1 MDARPIRTST
11 PLIVQDAGNL
21 PFSARPFR
29 MSAPTMSAMPARPPR
44 LPAMPITERMLQE
57 LNAAIE
63 ARRVQEGIAL
73 LGRLDSKKITLS
85 VLGAVQAPFLLC
97 LAQWVDLGY
106 ESPQLVDDLL
116 QQLSPESRAQM
127 PLRDFLMVRMAEAFT
142 AMAHEDTDR
151 AIDLLAF
158 VLGAERELG
167 SEHLSVLA
175 HFWKGRAH
183 RKKGEYQRA
192 SEDIVAARQLAQ
204 HLDLKKLAAAI
215 QIQEAWL
222 AFQRAEPKEAWSL
235 LDQAEEQLRTTDDDI
250 SLGNIS
256 SARGRIVRRTGEY
269 AESLAHYEC
278 AVAIYQ
284 RRNADHRNLARTLV
298 NAAYVKRLL
307 ALNLRKQLATRASR
321 QPAAGPRA
329 SDGSGGAKRRY
340 MALCHQALA
349 DLEEAG
355 RIYAL
360 HQHHGGTGSVLV
372 NGGHLHLDLGDIE
385 RAAVEGAK
393 AYDLAH
399 SKHDLI
405 LMARARILEAYSENA
420 RVEEELGEDANIATH
435 AHQARRY
442 AEEAVQLALQ
452 TQNRRLLAGAHIV
465 CGMVAA
471 NDFFREWEEARRCEM
486 ESATLLR
493 SYDRDHLG
501 EELAILK
508 SKIMRSIGIDETLR
522 AWSQGIV
529 GRKTFQQMTE
539 EFAEVVIPQVWL
551 REGKKV
557 SRVATRLSI
566 SPKKVRR
573 ILRSVGLR
581 HTI

>member
-1 MDARPIRTST
+1 
-11 PLIVQDAGNL
+11 
-21 PFSARPFR
+21 
-29 MSAPTMSAMPARPPR
+29 MSAMPARAPG
-44 LPAMPITERMLQE
+44 LPAISVTVPLLGE
-57 LNAAIE
+57 LNEAIE
-63 ARRVQEGIAL
+63 ARRVQEGIAM
-73 LGRLDSKKITLS
+73 LGHLDCRGITVS
-85 VLGAVQAPFLLC
+85 TLGVVQAPFLLC

-116 QQLSPESRAQM
+116 QQIPPDARAQM
-127 PLRDFLMVRMAEAFT
+127 PLRDFLMVRMAEAFA

-151 AIDLLAF
+151 AIDLLGF
-158 VLGAERELG
+158 VLAAERELG

-183 RKKGEYQRA
+183 RKKGEYQKA

-204 HLDLKKLAAAI
+204 HLELKKLAAAI

-269 AESLAHYEC
+269 AESLSHYQR
-278 AVAIYQ
+278 AVVIYQ

-307 ALNLRKQLATRASR
+307 ALNLRKQLDTRAQPSR
-321 QPAAGPRA
+321 GGQRA
-329 SDGSGGAKRRY
+329 SNGSGSVKRRY

-349 DLEEAG
+349 DLDEAG

-405 LMARARILEAYSENA
+405 LMARARILEAYAENA

-471 NDFFREWEEARRCEM
+471 SDFFREWEEARRCEM
-486 ESATLLR
+486 ESAALLR

-557 SRVATRLSI
+557 SRVAARLSI

-581 HTI
+581 HST

>member
-1 MDARPIRTST
+1 MLGHLDCKGIT
-11 PLIVQDAGNL
+11 V
-21 PFSARPFR
+21 SA
-29 MSAPTMSAMPARPPR
+29 
-44 LPAMPITERMLQE
+44 
-57 LNAAIE
+57 
-63 ARRVQEGIAL
+63 
-73 LGRLDSKKITLS
+73 LGL
-85 VLGAVQAPFLLC
+85 VQAPFLLC

-116 QQLSPESRAQM
+116 QQIPPEDRAQM
-127 PLRDFLMVRMAEAFT
+127 PLRDFLMVRMAEAFA

-151 AIDLLAF
+151 AIELLGF
-158 VLGAERELG
+158 VLAAERELG

-183 RKKGEYQRA
+183 RKKGEYQKA

-204 HLDLKKLAAAI
+204 HLELKKLAAAI

-250 SLGNIS
+250 SLGNIC

-269 AESLAHYEC
+269 AESLAHYQR
-278 AVAIYQ
+278 AVVIYQ

-307 ALNLRKQLATRASR
+307 ALNLRKQLDTQPQPSRTGQRASN
-321 QPAAGPRA
+321 
-329 SDGSGGAKRRY
+329 DSGNVKRRY

-355 RIYAL
+355 RIYSL

-405 LMARARILEAYSENA
+405 LMARARILEAYAENA

-442 AEEAVQLALQ
+442 AEEAVQQRRARLEGAL
-452 TQNRRLLAGAHIV
+452 REKRSAGAMPR
-465 CGMVAA
+465 GR
-471 NDFFREWEEARRCEM
+471 RE
-486 ESATLLR
+486 TP
-493 SYDRDHLG
+493 G
-501 EELAILK
+501 
-508 SKIMRSIGIDETLR
+508 G
-522 AWSQGIV
+522 WS
-529 GRKTFQQMTE
+529 
-539 EFAEVVIPQVWL
+539 
-551 REGKKV
+551 
-557 SRVATRLSI
+557 
-566 SPKKVRR
+566 
-573 ILRSVGLR
+573 
-581 HTI
+581 HTS

>member
-1 MDARPIRTST
+1 MLGHLDCKGIT
-11 PLIVQDAGNL
+11 V
-21 PFSARPFR
+21 SA
-29 MSAPTMSAMPARPPR
+29 
-44 LPAMPITERMLQE
+44 
-57 LNAAIE
+57 
-63 ARRVQEGIAL
+63 
-73 LGRLDSKKITLS
+73 
-85 VLGAVQAPFLLC
+85 LGAVQAPFLLC

-106 ESPQLVDDLL
+106 ESPELVDDLL
-116 QQLSPESRAQM
+116 QQIPPEARAQM
-127 PLRDFLMVRMAEAFT
+127 PLRDFLMVRMAEAFA

-151 AIDLLAF
+151 AIELLGF
-158 VLGAERELG
+158 VLAAERELG

-204 HLDLKKLAAAI
+204 HLELKKLAAAI

-269 AESLAHYEC
+269 AESLSHYQR
-278 AVAIYQ
+278 AVVIYQ

-307 ALNLRKQLATRASR
+307 ALNLRKQLDTRAQPSR
-321 QPAAGPRA
+321 GGQRA
-329 SDGSGGAKRRY
+329 SNGSGSVKRRY

-405 LMARARILEAYSENA
+405 LMARTRILEAYAENA

-471 NDFFREWEEARRCEM
+471 SDFFREWEEARRCEM
-486 ESATLLR
+486 ESAALLR

-557 SRVATRLSI
+557 SRVAARLSI

-581 HTI
+581 HST

>member
-1 MDARPIRTST
+1 MSDMRAVSPGLPQA
-11 PLIVQDAGNL
+11 PLTAQL
-21 PFSARPFR
+21 
-29 MSAPTMSAMPARPPR
+29 
-44 LPAMPITERMLQE
+44 LQE
-57 LNAAIE
+57 LNNAIE
-63 ARRVQEGIAL
+63 ERRVEEGFVL
-73 LGRLDSKKITLS
+73 LSRVDCKLAATHSPGHI
-85 VLGAVQAPFLLC
+85 QAPFLLC

-106 ESPQLVDDLL
+106 ESPQFIDDLL

-127 PLRDFLMVRMAEAFT
+127 PLRDFLMVRMAEAFA

-151 AIDLLAF
+151 AIELLGF

-183 RKKGEYQRA
+183 RKRGEYQKA
-192 SEDIVAARQLAQ
+192 FEDIVAARQLAQ
-204 HLDLKKLAAAI
+204 RLELKKLAAAI

-256 SARGRIVRRTGEY
+256 SARGRIVRRTGAY
-269 AESLAHYEC
+269 AESLAHYER

-307 ALNLRKQLATRASR
+307 ALNVRKQLDT
-321 QPAAGPRA
+321 QPPRHPAGSPHR
-329 SDGSGGAKRRY
+329 SNVSSVKRRY

-393 AYDLAH
+393 AYELAH

-405 LMARARILEAYSENA
+405 LMARARILEAYAEYA

-471 NDFFREWEEARRCEM
+471 SDFFKEWEEARRCEM
-486 ESATLLR
+486 ESAALLR

-508 SKIMRSIGIDETLR
+508 SRIMRSTGIDDTLR

-529 GRKTFQQMTE
+529 GHKSFQQITE
-539 EFAEVVIPQVWL
+539 QFAEVVIPQVWL

-557 SRVATRLSI
+557 SRVAERLSI

-573 ILRSVGLR
+573 ILRSVGLL
-581 HTI
+581 HTA

>member
-1 MDARPIRTST
+1 MSGMRAVAPSLPQS
-11 PLIVQDAGNL
+11 PLTAQL
-21 PFSARPFR
+21 
-29 MSAPTMSAMPARPPR
+29 
-44 LPAMPITERMLQE
+44 LQE
-57 LNAAIE
+57 LNNAIE
-63 ARRVQEGIAL
+63 ERRVEEGLAL
-73 LGRLDSKKITLS
+73 LSRVDRKLAATHSRGH
-85 VLGAVQAPFLLC
+85 VQAPFLLC

-116 QQLSPESRAQM
+116 QQLSSESRAQM
-127 PLRDFLMVRMAEAFT
+127 PLRDFLMIRMAEAFA

-151 AIDLLAF
+151 AIELLGF

-183 RKKGEYQRA
+183 RKRGEYQKA
-192 SEDIVAARQLAQ
+192 FEDIVAARHLAQ
-204 HLDLKKLAAAI
+204 HLELKKLAAAI

-256 SARGRIVRRTGEY
+256 SARGRIVRRTGAY
-269 AESLAHYEC
+269 AESLAHYER

-307 ALNLRKQLATRASR
+307 ALNVRKQLDTRAPR
-321 QPAAGPRA
+321 QSAAGVRA
-329 SDGSGGAKRRY
+329 SNGSGSVKRRY

-393 AYDLAH
+393 AYELAH

-405 LMARARILEAYSENA
+405 LMARARILEAYAENA

-471 NDFFREWEEARRCEM
+471 SDFFKEWEEARRCEM
-486 ESATLLR
+486 ESAALLR

-508 SKIMRSIGIDETLR
+508 SRIMRSTGIDDTLR

-529 GRKTFQQMTE
+529 GHKTFQQMTE
-539 EFAEVVIPQVWL
+539 QFAEVVIPQVWL

-557 SRVATRLSI
+557 SRVAERLSI

-581 HTI
+581 HTTS

>member
-1 MDARPIRTST
+1 
-11 PLIVQDAGNL
+11 
-21 PFSARPFR
+21 
-29 MSAPTMSAMPARPPR
+29 MSAMPARAPG
-44 LPAMPITERMLQE
+44 LPAISVTVQLLEE
-57 LNAAIE
+57 LNDAIE
-63 ARRVQEGIAL
+63 ARRVQEGIAM
-73 LGRLDSKKITLS
+73 LGHLDCKCLTVSA
-85 VLGAVQAPFLLC
+85 LGAVQAPFLLC

-106 ESPQLVDDLL
+106 ESPGLVDDLL
-116 QQLSPESRAQM
+116 QQIPPQARAQM
-127 PLRDFLMVRMAEAFT
+127 PLRDFLMVRMAEAFA

-151 AIDLLAF
+151 AIELLGF
-158 VLGAERELG
+158 VLAAERELG

-204 HLDLKKLAAAI
+204 HLELKKLAAAI

-269 AESLAHYEC
+269 AESLAHYQR
-278 AVAIYQ
+278 AVVIYQ

-307 ALNLRKQLATRASR
+307 ALNLRKQLDSRTQASRGGQRASN
-321 QPAAGPRA
+321 
-329 SDGSGGAKRRY
+329 GSGSVKRRY

-405 LMARARILEAYSENA
+405 LMARARILEAYAENA

-471 NDFFREWEEARRCEM
+471 SDFFCEWEEARRCEM
-486 ESATLLR
+486 ESAALLR

-557 SRVATRLSI
+557 SRVAARLSI

-581 HTI
+581 HST

>member
-1 MDARPIRTST
+1 
-11 PLIVQDAGNL
+11 
-21 PFSARPFR
+21 
-29 MSAPTMSAMPARPPR
+29 MSAMPARAPG
-44 LPAMPITERMLQE
+44 LPAISVTVQLLDE
-57 LNAAIE
+57 LNDAIE
-63 ARRVQEGIAL
+63 ARRVQEGIAM
-73 LGRLDSKKITLS
+73 LGHLDCKGIT
-85 VLGAVQAPFLLC
+85 VTALGAVQAPFLLC

-106 ESPQLVDDLL
+106 ESPDLVDDLL
-116 QQLSPESRAQM
+116 QQIPPEDRAQM
-127 PLRDFLMVRMAEAFT
+127 PLRDFLMVRMAEAFA

-151 AIDLLAF
+151 AIELLGF
-158 VLGAERELG
+158 VLAAERELG

-204 HLDLKKLAAAI
+204 HLELKKLAAAI

-269 AESLAHYEC
+269 AESLSHYQR
-278 AVAIYQ
+278 AVVIYQ

-307 ALNLRKQLATRASR
+307 ALNLRKQLDTRAQLSR
-321 QPAAGPRA
+321 GGQRA
-329 SDGSGGAKRRY
+329 SNGSGSVKRRY

-349 DLEEAG
+349 DLDEAG
-355 RIYAL
+355 RIYSL

-405 LMARARILEAYSENA
+405 LMARARILEAYAENA

-471 NDFFREWEEARRCEM
+471 SDFFREWEEARRCEM
-486 ESATLLR
+486 ESAALLR

-557 SRVATRLSI
+557 SRVAARLSI

-581 HTI
+581 HNN

>member
-1 MDARPIRTST
+1 MSGMRAVAPSLPQS
-11 PLIVQDAGNL
+11 PLTAQL
-21 PFSARPFR
+21 
-29 MSAPTMSAMPARPPR
+29 
-44 LPAMPITERMLQE
+44 LQE
-57 LNAAIE
+57 LNNAIE
-63 ARRVQEGIAL
+63 ERRVEEGLAL
-73 LGRLDSKKITLS
+73 LSRVDRKLAATHSRGH
-85 VLGAVQAPFLLC
+85 VQAPFLLC

-116 QQLSPESRAQM
+116 QQLSSESRAQM
-127 PLRDFLMVRMAEAFT
+127 TLRDFLMIRMAEAFA

-151 AIDLLAF
+151 AIELLGF

-183 RKKGEYQRA
+183 RKRGEYQKA
-192 SEDIVAARQLAQ
+192 FEDIVAARHLAQ
-204 HLDLKKLAAAI
+204 HLELKKLAAAI

-256 SARGRIVRRTGEY
+256 SARGRIVRRTGAY
-269 AESLAHYEC
+269 AESLAHYER

-307 ALNLRKQLATRASR
+307 ALNVRKQLDTRAPR
-321 QPAAGPRA
+321 QSAAGVRA
-329 SDGSGGAKRRY
+329 SNGSGSVKRRY

-393 AYDLAH
+393 AYELAH

-405 LMARARILEAYSENA
+405 LMARARILEAYAENA

-471 NDFFREWEEARRCEM
+471 SDFFKEWEEARRCEM
-486 ESATLLR
+486 ESAALLR

-508 SKIMRSIGIDETLR
+508 SRIMRSTGIDDTLR

-529 GRKTFQQMTE
+529 GHKTFQQMTE
-539 EFAEVVIPQVWL
+539 QFAEVVIPQVWL

-557 SRVATRLSI
+557 SRVAERLSI

-581 HTI
+581 HTTS

>member
-1 MDARPIRTST
+1 MDASPIRTDRALPCKTHSKR
-11 PLIVQDAGNL
+11 
-21 PFSARPFR
+21 PFSARPFW
-29 MSAPTMSAMPARPPR
+29 MATPTMSGMRAA
-44 LPAMPITERMLQE
+44 LPTVTAQVLQK
-57 LNAAIE
+57 LNNAIE
-63 ARRVQEGIAL
+63 ERRVEEGFSL
-73 LGRLDSKKITLS
+73 LSRVDCKLAATYSPGH
-85 VLGAVQAPFLLC
+85 VQAPFLLC

-106 ESPQLVDDLL
+106 ESPQFVDDLL
-116 QQLSPESRAQM
+116 QQVPSESRAQM
-127 PLRDFLMVRMAEAFT
+127 PLRDFLMVRMAEAFA

-151 AIDLLAF
+151 AIELLGF

-183 RKKGEYQRA
+183 RKRGEYQKA
-192 SEDIVAARQLAQ
+192 FEDIVAARQLAQ
-204 HLDLKKLAAAI
+204 HLELKKLAAAI

-256 SARGRIVRRTGEY
+256 SARGRIVRRTGAY
-269 AESLAHYEC
+269 AESLAHYER
-278 AVAIYQ
+278 AVAIYR

-307 ALNLRKQLATRASR
+307 ALNVRKQLDTQAPQRS
-321 QPAAGPRA
+321 AAGPRTANGSA
-329 SDGSGGAKRRY
+329 SVKRRY

-393 AYDLAH
+393 AYELAH

-405 LMARARILEAYSENA
+405 LMARARILEAYAENA

-442 AEEAVQLALQ
+442 AEEAVALALQ

-471 NDFFREWEEARRCEM
+471 SDFFKEWEEARRCEM
-486 ESATLLR
+486 ESAALLR
-493 SYDRDHLG
+493 AYDRDHLG

-508 SKIMRSIGIDETLR
+508 SRIMRSTGIDDTLR

-529 GRKTFQQMTE
+529 GHKTFQQITE
-539 EFAEVVIPQVWL
+539 QFAEVVIPQVWL
-551 REGKKV
+551 REDKKV
-557 SRVATRLSI
+557 SRVAERLSI

-573 ILRSVGLR
+573 ILRSVGLL
-581 HTI
+581 HTA

>member
-1 MDARPIRTST
+1 
-11 PLIVQDAGNL
+11 
-21 PFSARPFR
+21 
-29 MSAPTMSAMPARPPR
+29 MSAS
-44 LPAMPITERMLQE
+44 PITAGLLQR
-57 LNAAIE
+57 LSDAIE
-63 ARRVQEGIAL
+63 ERRVQEGVAL
-73 LGRLDSKKITLS
+73 LHRLNCKRITLS
-85 VLGAVQAPFLLC
+85 TSGTLQAPFLLC

-106 ESPQLVDDLL
+106 QSPQLVDDLL
-116 QQLSPESRAQM
+116 QQLSPESRAKM
-127 PLRDFLMVRMAEAFT
+127 PLRDFLMVRMSEAFT

-151 AIDLLAF
+151 AIDLLGF
-158 VLGAERELG
+158 VLAAERELG

-183 RKKGEYQRA
+183 RKKGEYQKA

-204 HLDLKKLAAAI
+204 HLHLKKLAAAI

-269 AESLAHYEC
+269 AESLAHYER
-278 AVAIYQ
+278 AIVIYQ
-284 RRNADHRNLARTLV
+284 RHNADHRNLARTLV

-307 ALNLRKQLATRASR
+307 ALNLRKQLDRPARKPANGGSPASN
-321 QPAAGPRA
+321 
-329 SDGSGGAKRRY
+329 GSGSVKRRY

-393 AYDLAH
+393 AYELAR

-405 LMARARILEAYSENA
+405 LMARARILEAYAENA

-435 AHQARRY
+435 AHQARRH

-452 TQNRRLLAGAHIV
+452 TQNRRLVAGAHIA

-471 NDFFREWEEARRCEM
+471 SDFFCEWEEARRCEL
-486 ESATLLR
+486 ESAALLR

-508 SKIMRSIGIDETLR
+508 SKIMRAIGIDETLR

-557 SRVATRLSI
+557 SRVAERLSI

-573 ILRSVGLR
+573 ILRNVGLL
-581 HTI
+581 HAT

>member
-1 MDARPIRTST
+1 MSGMRAVAPSLPQS
-11 PLIVQDAGNL
+11 PLTAQL
-21 PFSARPFR
+21 
-29 MSAPTMSAMPARPPR
+29 
-44 LPAMPITERMLQE
+44 LQE
-57 LNAAIE
+57 LNNAIE
-63 ARRVQEGIAL
+63 ERRVEEGLAL
-73 LGRLDSKKITLS
+73 LSRVDRKLAATHSRGHVR
-85 VLGAVQAPFLLC
+85 APFLLC

-116 QQLSPESRAQM
+116 QQLSSESRAQM
-127 PLRDFLMVRMAEAFT
+127 PLRDFLMIRMAEAFA

-151 AIDLLAF
+151 AIELLGF

-183 RKKGEYQRA
+183 RKRGEYQKA
-192 SEDIVAARQLAQ
+192 FEDIVAARHLAQ
-204 HLDLKKLAAAI
+204 HLELKKLAAAI

-256 SARGRIVRRTGEY
+256 SARGRIVRRTGAY
-269 AESLAHYEC
+269 AESLAHYER

-307 ALNLRKQLATRASR
+307 ALNVRKQLDTRAPR
-321 QPAAGPRA
+321 QSAAGVRA
-329 SDGSGGAKRRY
+329 SNGSGSVKRRY
-340 MALCHQALA
+340 MVLCHQALA

-393 AYDLAH
+393 AYELAH

-405 LMARARILEAYSENA
+405 LMARARILEAYAENA

-471 NDFFREWEEARRCEM
+471 SDFFKEWEEARRCEM
-486 ESATLLR
+486 ESAALLR

-508 SKIMRSIGIDETLR
+508 SRIMRSTGIDDTLR

-529 GRKTFQQMTE
+529 GHKTFQQMTE
-539 EFAEVVIPQVWL
+539 QFAEVVIPQVWL

-557 SRVATRLSI
+557 SRVAERLSI

-581 HTI
+581 HTTS